1 MGEEDGEEEERN
13 GESEG
18 SCAWSTTGCGCNAM
32 RAGYV
37 WGGGEMHSVVCGV
50 SKASNV
56 RDELQMANAV
66 LEGLM
71 APII

>member
-13 GESEG
+13 GETEV
-18 SCAWSTTGCGCNAM
+18 SCAWSATGWGCDAM
-32 RAGYV
+32 GTGYV
-37 WGGGEMHSVVCGV
+37 WGGMHSVVCGV

-56 RDELQMANAV
+56 PDELQMANAV

-71 APII
+71 APTI

>member
-1 MGEEDGEEEERN
+1 MGEEDEEEEERN

-18 SCAWSTTGCGCNAM
+18 SCAWLATGWRCNAM
-32 RAGYV
+32 QARYL
-37 WGGGEMHSVVCGV
+37 WGGGEMHSVMCGV

-56 RDELQMANAV
+56 RNELQMANAV

-71 APII
+71 APTI